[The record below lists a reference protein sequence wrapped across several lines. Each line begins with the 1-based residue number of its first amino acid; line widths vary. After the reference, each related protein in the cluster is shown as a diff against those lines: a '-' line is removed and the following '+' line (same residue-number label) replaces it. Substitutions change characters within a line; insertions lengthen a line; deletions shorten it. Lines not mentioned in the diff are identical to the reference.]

1 MAKKSTRRGNNEGCI
16 SKRKD
21 GNWVGVVTL
30 GTDENGKRI
39 RKSVYGKTK
48 SEVTMK
54 MLAVK
59 ADNPTIGC
67 SAIKNETFRTLMQEW
82 LMTFKRPSV
91 SPRTFE
97 RCLSTAR
104 NTLYPVFG
112 EMKIDEITAPMLQR
126 LFNKMISDGYALA
139 TVKKSKFLLGQF
151 FEYCVD
157 NDFLKTNPV
166 AKTKLASRE
175 RKVQTTEE
183 YKAIPPELRKDFV
196 KALDASPILK
206 PICYTSLF
214 AGLRIGEV
222 LALRWRDV
230 DFTDKTI
237 WVDNAVTVIPHYDD
251 AWRVSDYET
260 VISDTKTAAS
270 VRSVPMPQILIDC
283 LKEHR
288 NRRRKMEYE
297 TGISFTDDDDLVF
310 STEEGELRTYY
321 GTRAMFDKLMRKMG
335 FAEYGFHFHT
345 LRHTYSSMLFESGEN
360 PKVIQQLLGHKDV
373 TTTIRTY
380 NSVDRSYFKQ
390 ATKKIDAMFGGGME
404 M

>member
-1 MAKKSTRRGNNEGCI
+1 MGGRGHARHRR
-16 SKRKD
+16 KRQAHPKERLRKNQIGSD
-21 GNWVGVVTL
+21 
-30 GTDENGKRI
+30 DENARGQNRQSHN
-39 RKSVYGKTK
+39 RLQRNQERNFSDVDAGMADDVQTP
-48 SEVTMK
+48 VRFAPNVR
-54 MLAVK
+54 AVFEHREK
-59 ADNPTIGC
+59 YI
-67 SAIKNETFRTLMQEW
+67 I
-82 LMTFKRPSV
+82 
-91 SPRTFE
+91 PR
-97 RCLSTAR
+97 
-104 NTLYPVFG
+104 VG

-196 KALDASPILK
+196 KALDTSPILK

-321 GTRAMFDKLMRKMG
+321 GTRAMFDKLMRKTG

-380 NSVDRSYFKQ
+380 NSVDKSYFKQ
-390 ATKKIDAMFGGGME
+390 ATKKIDAMFGGDLE
-404 M
+404 L

>member
-97 RCLSTAR
+97 RCLSNAR

-139 TVKKSKFLLGQF
+139 TVKKSKFL
-151 FEYCVD
+151 
-157 NDFLKTNPV
+157 
-166 AKTKLASRE
+166 S
-175 RKVQTTEE
+175 
-183 YKAIPPELRKDFV
+183 
-196 KALDASPILK
+196 K
-206 PICYTSLF
+206 PIPWQRPD
-214 AGLRIGEV
+214 LRR
-222 LALRWRDV
+222 A
-230 DFTDKTI
+230 
-237 WVDNAVTVIPHYDD
+237 NA
-251 AWRVSDYET
+251 R
-260 VISDTKTAAS
+260 
-270 VRSVPMPQILIDC
+270 C
-283 LKEHR
+283 
-288 NRRRKMEYE
+288 RRRKN
-297 TGISFTDDDDLVF
+297 
-310 STEEGELRTYY
+310 
-321 GTRAMFDKLMRKMG
+321 TRRFRPNCEK
-335 FAEYGFHFHT
+335 T
-345 LRHTYSSMLFESGEN
+345 LSRLW
-360 PKVIQQLLGHKDV
+360 IQV
-373 TTTIRTY
+373 R
-380 NSVDRSYFKQ
+380 F
-390 ATKKIDAMFGGGME
+390 
-404 M
+404 

>member
-21 GNWVGVVTL
+21 GSWVGVVTL

-67 SAIKNETFRTLMQEW
+67 SAIKNENFQTLMQEW
-82 LMTFKRPSV
+82 LMTFKHPSV

-97 RCLSTAR
+97 RCLSNAR
-104 NTLYPVFG
+104 ITLYPLFG
-112 EMKIDEITAPMLQR
+112 EMKIDEITAPMIQR
-126 LFNKMISDGYALA
+126 LFNKMSTDGYALA
-139 TVKKSKFLLGQF
+139 TIKKIKFLLGQF

-157 NDFLKTNPV
+157 SDFLKVNAV
-166 AKTKLASRE
+166 AKTKLASKE
-175 RKVQTTEE
+175 RKVQTAEE

-196 KALDASPILK
+196 KALDTSPILK

-222 LALRWRDV
+222 LALRWRDI

-237 WVDNAVTVIPHYDD
+237 WVDNAVTVIPHYDKD
-251 AWRVSDYET
+251 GKVCDYET

-270 VRSVPMPQILIDC
+270 VRSVPMPQVLIDC

-288 NRRRKMEYE
+288 KRRRNMEYD
-297 TGISFTDDDDLVF
+297 TGIFFTDDDDLVF
-310 STEEGELRTYY
+310 SNEEGELRTYY
-321 GTRAMFDKLMRKMG
+321 GTRAMFDKLMKKAG
-335 FAEYGFHFHT
+335 FDEYGFHFHT

-360 PKVIQQLLGHKDV
+360 PKVIQMLLGHKDV

-380 NSVDRSYFKQ
+380 NSVDKSYFKQ
-390 ATKKIDAMFGGGME
+390 ATRKIDAMFGSDME

>member
-21 GNWVGVVTL
+21 GGWVGVVTL

-97 RCLSTAR
+97 RCLSNAR
-104 NTLYPVFG
+104 NALYPMFG

-126 LFNKMISDGYALA
+126 LFNKMIADGYALA

-175 RKVQTTEE
+175 RKV
-183 YKAIPPELRKDFV
+183 PNDR
-196 KALDASPILK
+196 
-206 PICYTSLF
+206 
-214 AGLRIGEV
+214 RIQGDS
-222 LALRWRDV
+222 A
-230 DFTDKTI
+230 
-237 WVDNAVTVIPHYDD
+237 
-251 AWRVSDYET
+251 
-260 VISDTKTAAS
+260 
-270 VRSVPMPQILIDC
+270 
-283 LKEHR
+283 
-288 NRRRKMEYE
+288 
-297 TGISFTDDDDLVF
+297 
-310 STEEGELRTYY
+310 
-321 GTRAMFDKLMRKMG
+321 
-335 FAEYGFHFHT
+335 
-345 LRHTYSSMLFESGEN
+345 
-360 PKVIQQLLGHKDV
+360 
-373 TTTIRTY
+373 
-380 NSVDRSYFKQ
+380 
-390 ATKKIDAMFGGGME
+390 
-404 M
+404 